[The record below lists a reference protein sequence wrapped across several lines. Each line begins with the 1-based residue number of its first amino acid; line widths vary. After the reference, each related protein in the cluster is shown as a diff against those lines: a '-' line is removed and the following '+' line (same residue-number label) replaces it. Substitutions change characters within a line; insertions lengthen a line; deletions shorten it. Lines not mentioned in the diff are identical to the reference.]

1 MFVRPI
7 KSDLHIHLSN
17 SITEREKQVSSVK
30 RCIELWV
37 WTEIFEGDE
46 ITEIWF
52 CSTHALRKSK
62 ILFEIRRRSMSVMEA
77 VSCGVFGSFNFSML
91 CDCVAESLN

>member
-1 MFVRPI
+1 MFVCPI
-7 KSDLHIHLSN
+7 KLDLHVHLSN

-30 RCIELWV
+30 RCIELSV

-52 CSTHALRKSK
+52 CSTHALMKSE
-62 ILFEIRRRSMSVMEA
+62 ILVEIRRR
-77 VSCGVFGSFNFSML
+77 
-91 CDCVAESLN
+91 

>member
-1 MFVRPI
+1 MFVCPT
-7 KSDLHIHLSN
+7 KSDLHIHLSD

-30 RCIELWV
+30 RCIELSV

-52 CSTHALRKSK
+52 CTTQALMKSE
-62 ILFEIRRRSMSVMEA
+62 ILVEIRRR
-77 VSCGVFGSFNFSML
+77 
-91 CDCVAESLN
+91 

>member
-1 MFVRPI
+1 MFVCPT

-30 RCIELWV
+30 RCIELSV
-37 WTEIFEGDE
+37 WTESFEGDE

-52 CSTHALRKSK
+52 CSTHTLRKSE

-77 VSCGVFGSFNFSML
+77 ISCGVFGSFNFFMF
-91 CDCVAESLN
+91 CDCVVETLN